1 MLVVGAFVQSCC
13 DIICGVGR
21 RLRLLI
27 YGINYAPE
35 LTGIG
40 KYTGEMCAWLAARG
54 HEVRVVTAPPYYPA
68 WRVRDDYAGRGFL
81 REGGE
86 GEAVVFRCPLWVP
99 ERPTG
104 VTRLLHLISFAVS
117 SFPRLLQQVFWRPDV
132 VFTVEPAFF
141 CAPMALLAAA
151 WRDTPTWLHVQDFEI
166 DAAFELGILPQGGVV
181 QVVATEFEDFCM
193 KNFDRVS
200 SISPKMVER
209 SAEKGV
215 PEGKRV
221 LFPNWVD
228 VEAVYPMAAGANRYR
243 EELGIG
249 DGVVV
254 ALYSG
259 NMGAK
264 QGLEVLPELARRF
277 AGDERV
283 RFVFCGDGAFRPQL
297 EDMVAAMEN
306 VSLLPLQPME
316 HLNELLN
323 AADVHLLPQRADAA
337 DLVMPS
343 KLTGMLASGRP
354 VVATAA
360 AGTQVAQ
367 VVEGCGY
374 AVRADDIEALHAA
387 IERLV
392 CDVELRAEMGA
403 RARQYAVEH
412 LGTEQV
418 LRHFEE
424 QLEEL
429 VASGGSGRGAR
440 V

>member
-1 MLVVGAFVQSCC
+1 MERG
-13 DIICGVGR
+13 DG
-21 RLRLLI
+21 LRLLI

-40 KYTGEMCAWLAARG
+40 KYTGEMCAWLAGRG

-68 WRVRDDYAGRGFL
+68 WRVREDYRGRGYL
-81 REGGE
+81 REGGGP

-99 ERPTG
+99 AKPTG
-104 VTRLLHLISFAVS
+104 LTRMVHLISFALS
-117 SFPRLLQQVFWRPDV
+117 SLPRLLQQVWWKPDV

-141 CAPMALLAAA
+141 CAPMALAVAGV
-151 WRDTPTWLHVQDFEI
+151 RGTPTWLHVQDFEI
-166 DAAFELGILPQGGVV
+166 DAAFELGLLPSGGAV
-181 QVVATEFEDFCM
+181 QVVATEFEDWCM

-200 SISPKMVER
+200 SISQKMVER
-209 SAEKGV
+209 SAEKCV

-228 VEAVYPMAAGANRYR
+228 VGAVFPMAAGGNRYR
-243 EELGIG
+243 EELGIAE
-249 DGVVV
+249 DVVV

-277 AGDERV
+277 AGDARV
-283 RFVFCGDGAFRPQL
+283 RFVFCGDGAFRPRL
-297 EDMVAAMEN
+297 EELVAEMEN

-316 HLNELLN
+316 RLNELLN

-360 AGTQVAQ
+360 MGTQVAE
-367 VVEGCGY
+367 VVEGCGF
-374 AVRADDIEALHAA
+374 AVAADDIEALHDA

-392 CDVELRAEMGA
+392 CDAGLRAAMGA
-403 RARQYAVEH
+403 RARVYAVEH

-418 LRHFEE
+418 LERFEA
-424 QLEEL
+424 QLQEL
-429 VASGGSGRGAR
+429 VDAERGAR